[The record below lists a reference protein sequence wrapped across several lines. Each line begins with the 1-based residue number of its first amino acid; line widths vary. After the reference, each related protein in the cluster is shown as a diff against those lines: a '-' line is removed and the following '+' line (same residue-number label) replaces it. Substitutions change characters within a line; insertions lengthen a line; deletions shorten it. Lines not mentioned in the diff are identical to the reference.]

1 MKPSDVSTRV
11 GISAVTVRSWSNQF
25 ARFMSPTGAGG
36 DGRHRDF
43 SDADVRVMNYIKS
56 EKARGQSGDE
66 IAASLETLQ
75 SNSALDDLP
84 MPDESHH
91 SDVAMLPVAAAEEAR
106 KLLLAQIAT
115 LENRVNNLERQLSSE
130 QAGRRADC
138 EKLLREMGDMQSDLS
153 EAKTLL
159 KLYRKRG
166 RIDGDDE

>member
-43 SDADVRVMNYIKS
+43 SEVDVRVMHYIKS
-56 EKARGQSGDE
+56 EKARGQTAEE
-66 IAASLETLQ
+66 ITQSLLVLQ
-75 SNSALDDLP
+75 ANGGLDDLP
-84 MPDESHH
+84 LPDESYH

-115 LENRVNNLERQLSSE
+115 LENRAGGLERQLAIE
-130 QAGRRADC
+130 QDGRRADN
-138 EKLLREMGDMQSDLS
+138 ERLLREIMSLQSDLA
-153 EAKTLL
+153 EARTLL
-159 KLYRKRG
+159 KLYRKRN
-166 RIDGDDE
+166 RIEGDDE

>member
-43 SDADVRVMNYIKS
+43 ADSDIRVLNYIKT
-56 EKARGQSGDE
+56 EKARGQSGEE
-66 IAASLETLQ
+66 IVASLEALQ
-75 SNSALDDLP
+75 ANGALDDLP

-106 KLLLAQIAT
+106 KLLLAQIAM
-115 LENRVNNLERQLSSE
+115 LESRASGLERQLSAE
-130 QAGRRADC
+130 QAGRRADN
-138 EKLLREMGDMQSDLS
+138 EKLLREMGGLQSDLS

-166 RIDGDDE
+166 RIDGDED